1 MAEHPHAQL
10 VRKGY
15 EAFSRG
21 DMDTLRTLLTG
32 DATHHFPGEH
42 PLAGDHKGQD
52 ACVQMYQRLF
62 EESGGT
68 LNVELRQLFVDG
80 RGHVMAVHHST
91 AERQGKHL
99 DLDGGI
105 VFRIVGD
112 KASDLDECVDDI
124 DKLNDF
130 WS

>member
-1 MAEHPHAQL
+1 MAEHQHAQL

-32 DATHHFPGEH
+32 DATHHFPGDH
-42 PLAGDHKGQD
+42 SMAGDYKGQD
-52 ACVQMYQRLF
+52 ACIDMYQRLF
-62 EESGGT
+62 EETAGT
-68 LNVELRQLFVDG
+68 FKVELRHLFADG
-80 RGHVMAVHHST
+80 RGHVMSVHHAT
-91 AERQGKHL
+91 AERQGKRL
-99 DLDGGI
+99 DMDGGI
-105 VFRIVGD
+105 VFRIVGE
-112 KASDLDECVDDI
+112 KVSDLDECVADM